1 MENALALR
9 IKGRK
14 GIQGA
19 QMFPLTPATAS
30 MYKDPGPA
38 PTWILLARLQ
48 LPTASPCREALTQ
61 TFLTPLAAVISRTN
75 PILQTPCPH
84 SVAAPG
90 STGLCT
96 GHQEGFTE
104 TGRVQLHAQLHT
116 TETNSAKLSS
126 LWKRRLSIREG
137 VKKLPLSSGTIE
149 FNYVTRRR
157 KKISQWSAPKYS
169 FPRVPKRQERKI
181 LIRTGCRFSGRT
193 VFWQK
198 MPTWSYQNILLEW
211 VKLLKIAF
219 RKTATICLLIE
230 LNMFVL
236 IFETIF
242 TFIKI
247 FTKNKF

>member
-1 MENALALR
+1 
-9 IKGRK
+9 
-14 GIQGA
+14 
-19 QMFPLTPATAS
+19 MFPLTPATAS
-30 MYKDPGPA
+30 MYKDPSPA

-48 LPTASPCREALTQ
+48 LLTASPCREAPTQ

-84 SVAAPG
+84 TAWLLQAPQG
-90 STGLCT
+90 SARGTRRDSLRQAGR
-96 GHQEGFTE
+96 
-104 TGRVQLHAQLHT
+104 GRVQLHAQLHT